1 MSDSRFQPWPESL
14 AITALFEFCSWLL
27 SHRKEVG
34 IMVKIYGIDIQ
45 DVDELIFGDDE
56 RVICSER

>member
-1 MSDSRFQPWPESL
+1 MHSPEERRIL
-14 AITALFEFCSWLL
+14 NL